1 MPAKQPKAAS
11 PSGAGMTHAG
21 GPALL
26 EAYGIVKRFGSLL
39 ANDIA
44 FFDVRPG
51 EVIALLGENGAGK
64 STLAKILY
72 GYYAADAGE
81 IRVRSARQEIS
92 SPRDARALGIGMVF
106 QNFTLIPA
114 LSVFEN
120 IALFQSDLPAVMRR
134 GDLLARIRAYS
145 ERFQIAADP
154 WQPVRQLAVG
164 EQQKVEIL
172 KQILAGARVL
182 ILDEPTKVLAPQECD
197 GLFRTIAE
205 LRAEGFGIVLIT
217 HKLREVLNCA
227 DRVAV
232 MRQGRIVDIVDRA
245 RVSQESL
252 LELMFEGALAA
263 PSRPTGVPI
272 QHSDADT
279 LTLAGVSTLAGA
291 GEVALRDLSINIR
304 PGEVVG
310 IAGVSGNGQRE
321 LGELIL
327 GLRQPRT
334 GAKRLWGEDASGWS
348 TATVRERGVAAIPD
362 DPLALAC
369 VPALTVRENLAL
381 GTGGRYRAGFAVD
394 WNKLDGDMARSFA
407 RLGFP
412 RPGFEARAATLS
424 GGNLQ
429 RVVLARELAHN
440 PKLIIALYPTRGLD
454 ARSTMT
460 VRALLAGARN
470 DGAAVLLMSEDLD
483 ELFAMSD
490 RLLVLYRGAIAGE
503 FGPANFRPEMVG
515 PAMVGAGRK
524 SDAA

>member
-1 MPAKQPKAAS
+1 MPSSHTPEAG
-11 PSGAGMTHAG
+11 PSGAGTAKAS
-21 GPALL
+21 GPPLL
-26 EAYGIVKRFGSLL
+26 EAHGIIKRFGSLV

-81 IRVRSARQEIS
+81 IRRNGARHEIS

-120 IALFQSDLPAVMRR
+120 IALFQNDLPAVIRR
-134 GDLLARIRAYS
+134 GDLLARIRSYS

-172 KQILAGARVL
+172 KQVLAGARIL

-217 HKLREVLNCA
+217 HKLREVLDCA
-227 DRVAV
+227 DRIAV
-232 MRQGRIVDIVDRA
+232 IRQGRIVDIVDRA
-245 RVSQESL
+245 RASQQSL
-252 LELMFEGALAA
+252 LELMFEGAPAA
-263 PSRPTGVPI
+263 LPRPTSIPTG
-272 QHSDADT
+272 HGGAAA
-279 LTLAGVSTLAGA
+279 LTLAAVSTLAGA
-291 GEVALRDLSINIR
+291 GTTALRDLSIEIR
-304 PGEVVG
+304 PGEIVG

-321 LGELIL
+321 LGELVL
-327 GLRQPRT
+327 GLRQPRSGT
-334 GAKRLWGEDASGWS
+334 KLLWGEDASRWS
-348 TATVRERGVAAIPD
+348 TATVRAKGVASIPD

-369 VPALTVRENLAL
+369 VAELTVRENLAL
-381 GTGGRYRAGFAVD
+381 GSGRRYRAGMALD

-412 RPGFEARAATLS
+412 RPRFAARAATLS

-429 RVVLARELAHN
+429 RVVLARELAHD
-440 PKLIIALYPTRGLD
+440 PKLIVALYPTRGLD
-454 ARSTMT
+454 ARSTLT

-470 DGAAVLLMSEDLD
+470 EGAAVLLMSEDLD

-490 RLLVLYRGAIAGE
+490 RLMVLYRGAIAGE
-503 FGPANFRPEMVG
+503 FGPADFSPEKVG
-515 PAMVGAGRK
+515 PPMVGAGAT